1 MYPFSTLTKLL
12 LLKLG
17 ALVMSSILGL
27 LCLCLNT
34 WLLVFVK
41 CHFSLVS
48 SVSHVEP
55 IYIYVIKCYLV
66 YFSIVVR
73 VMNIADQ
80 FNCW

>member
-55 IYIYVIKCYLV
+55 IYIYMLSNVIWYIFQLL
-66 YFSIVVR
+66 YEL
-73 VMNIADQ
+73 
-80 FNCW
+80 